1 MDINRI
7 FLLPDDIL
15 WNILSFDT
23 RFVLRFDHS
32 HSHNKWML
40 IFIDKIPKDDFRY
53 AILQKRIIIT
63 KEYRRNSSYFQNQN
77 QTNKIVLKQ
86 HKNISSIII
95 YDNNDF
101 TDIEFSH
108 YLYQTIQMYH
118 YF

>member
-1 MDINRI
+1 MDIKRI

-15 WNILSFDT
+15 WNILSFDR
-23 RFVLRFDHS
+23 RFVLRMCNNNH
-32 HSHNKWML
+32 KLVL

-63 KEYRRNSSYFQNQN
+63 KEYRHNPS

-95 YDNNDF
+95 YDNHYIS
-101 TDIEFSH
+101 DIEFSH
-108 YLYQTIQMYH
+108 YLYKTIQMYH

>member
-23 RFVLRFDHS
+23 RFILRS
-32 HSHNKWML
+32 SKL

-63 KEYRRNSSYFQNQN
+63 KEYRHNPNLYGNNR
-77 QTNKIVLKQ
+77 IVLKQ

-95 YDNNDF
+95 YDNHYIS
-101 TDIEFSH
+101 DIEFSH
-108 YLYQTIQMYH
+108 YLYKTIQMYH

>member
-1 MDINRI
+1 MDIKRI

-23 RFVLRFDHS
+23 RFVLRSNHE
-32 HSHNKWML
+32 L

-63 KEYRRNSSYFQNQN
+63 KEYRRNSSHFQNEN

-95 YDNNDF
+95 YNNDDF

>member
-1 MDINRI
+1 MDIKRI

-32 HSHNKWML
+32 HHKSML

-53 AILQKRIIIT
+53 AILQKRMIIT
-63 KEYRRNSSYFQNQN
+63 KEYRRNSSHFQN
-77 QTNKIVLKQ
+77 QTNKIILKQ

-95 YDNNDF
+95 YDKDDI

-108 YLYQTIQMYH
+108 YLYKTIQMYH

>member
-1 MDINRI
+1 MDIKRI

-15 WNILSFDT
+15 WNIFSFDT
-23 RFVLRFDHS
+23 RFVLRFNQ
-32 HSHNKWML
+32 HSHNHML

-63 KEYRRNSSYFQNQN
+63 KEYRRNSSHFLNQNQN
-77 QTNKIVLKQ
+77 QTNKIILKQ

-95 YDNNDF
+95 YDKNDI